1 MLRVPLHVLGA
12 ARILY
17 GMKGWRPS
25 YREEITMF
33 LIHNSDHDRKQ
44 LWVAVENIVAIC
56 TLADRE
62 NEDS

>member
-1 MLRVPLHVLGA
+1 
-12 ARILY
+12 
-17 GMKGWRPS
+17 
-25 YREEITMF
+25 MF